1 METED
6 NNMFTNDQVGKEFT
20 IVANTAGHQFEIG
33 ETVTLVRLDKEGG
46 SKFKSATQNLPW
58 WCNVEDVKM
67 YTKKPS
73 QSEVIDII
81 SQFIKDKAEEHDI
94 DASMMVI
101 RSFVI
106 GEIHIDEIE
115 SVDPYGADFG
125 HLETLNSSNE

>member
-1 METED
+1 MKENKGFTDDQVNKEFIIVGNMAGHAFDMEEVVTLIRVEED
-6 NNMFTNDQVGKEFT
+6 NYG
-20 IVANTAGHQFEIG
+20 
-33 ETVTLVRLDKEGG
+33 
-46 SKFKSATQNLPW
+46 KFKSKTKRQPW
-58 WCNVEDVKM
+58 WCDVRDVKR

-73 QSEVIDII
+73 QSEVINII

-101 RSFVI
+101 RSFEI
-106 GEIHIDEIE
+106 GQIHIDEIE

>member
-1 METED
+1 VKENKGFTDDQVNKEFIIVGNMAGHAFDMEEVVTLIRVEED
-6 NNMFTNDQVGKEFT
+6 NYG
-20 IVANTAGHQFEIG
+20 
-33 ETVTLVRLDKEGG
+33 
-46 SKFKSATQNLPW
+46 KFKSKTKRQLW
-58 WCNVEDVKM
+58 WCDVRDVKS

-73 QSEVIDII
+73 QSEVINII

-106 GEIHIDEIE
+106 GEIHIDKIE